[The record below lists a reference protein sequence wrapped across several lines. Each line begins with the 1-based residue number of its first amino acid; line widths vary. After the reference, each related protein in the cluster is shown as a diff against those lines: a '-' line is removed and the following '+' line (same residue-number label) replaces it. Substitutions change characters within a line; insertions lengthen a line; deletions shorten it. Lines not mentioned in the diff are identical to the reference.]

1 MKPEIKQIAEI
12 LVEVGKFDG
21 IANGL
26 FAPLKQLKV
35 KTLEQAE
42 DIFAKA
48 YELNNWSQS
57 QGRPA
62 AGSTTEPAPGAV
74 KQYLSYFR
82 RAYRLKLD
90 VISFETIGAMRV
102 AIREKAKTAV
112 HAQGPERPPE
122 LRGIEIRDEN
132 RLTGALFHDVPA
144 LWQRLPEGQGDLFLQ
159 KIQEVY
165 DFFLASAPPE
175 MMPEAA

>member
-1 MKPEIKQIAEI
+1 MKIEIKQIAEI

-26 FAPLKQLKV
+26 FAPLKAMKI
-35 KTLEQAE
+35 KTLEQA
-42 DIFAKA
+42 DDVFAKA
-48 YELNNWSQS
+48 YELNNWSQTT
-57 QGRPA
+57 GRPA
-62 AGSTTEPAPGAV
+62 AGSTAEPAPGAV

-90 VISFETIGAMRV
+90 VISFDTIHALRV
-102 AIREKAKTAV
+102 ATREKATP
-112 HAQGPERPPE
+112 HAQAPERPPQ
-122 LRGIEIRDEN
+122 LKGVQLSDEN
-132 RLTGALFHDVPA
+132 HLIGALFHDVPA

-175 MMPEAA
+175 MLAQEAA

>member
-1 MKPEIKQIAEI
+1 MKTEIKQIAEI
-12 LVEVGKFDG
+12 LVEVGKFDAV
-21 IANGL
+21 ANQL
-26 FAPLKQLKV
+26 FAPLKAMKV
-35 KTLEQAE
+35 KTLEQA
-42 DIFAKA
+42 DDVFAKA
-48 YELNNWSQS
+48 YELNNWSQT

-62 AGSTTEPAPGAV
+62 AGSTTEPAPSVV

-82 RAYRLKLD
+82 RAYKLKLD
-90 VISFETIGAMRV
+90 VINFETIHAMRV
-102 AIREKAKTAV
+102 ATREKTV
-112 HAQGPERPPE
+112 HASAPQRPPQ
-122 LRGIEIRDEN
+122 LQGVQLANEN